1 MTCAFADWSQRRF
14 PVESAG
20 LPLFPP
26 HSSQNNTWLH
36 SGTRP
41 RVRRSLGPDRSCHRL
56 LGACTLR
63 HTRAAAG
70 VLTPAIDLPD
80 IRSDLKPAAL

>member
-41 RVRRSLGPDRSCHRL
+41 RSQAISRSRSQL
-56 LGACTLR
+56 
-63 HTRAAAG
+63 
-70 VLTPAIDLPD
+70 
-80 IRSDLKPAAL
+80 S